1 MQQRLGSSPL
11 VHAPGIIKYATTMY
25 STAKTPKDVINAVYI
40 FSAWDHLSVKGMLLI
55 LKGKYTV
62 QGDVVVVEL
71 DEAVDEALESI
82 KGSFIDSD
90 EEGTENE

>member
-1 MQQRLGSSPL
+1 MQMRLGSSPL
-11 VHAPGIIKYATTMY
+11 VHAPGIISYATTMY

-40 FSAWDHLSVKGMLLI
+40 LSAWEQLSVKGMLLI
-55 LKGKYTV
+55 LKGKYAV

-71 DEAVDEALESI
+71 D
-82 KGSFIDSD
+82 D